1 MRRENE
7 PDEQLTKDSMAAVIQ
22 ATMPFNVN
30 KHEFTVHTNTHMCV
44 TNTVARRRRSTIKL
58 IGPNKDTMELV
69 LGTESDGLSGVI
81 QL

>member
-30 KHEFTVHTNTHMCV
+30 KHEFTVHTNTHPYRMYEYEDHG
-44 TNTVARRRRSTIKL
+44 S
-58 IGPNKDTMELV
+58 
-69 LGTESDGLSGVI
+69 
-81 QL
+81 

>member
-44 TNTVARRRRSTIKL
+44 TNTVARRRSTTKL
-58 IGPNKDTMELV
+58 IGPNKATMEKFLY
-69 LGTESDGLSGVI
+69 
-81 QL
+81 

>member
-44 TNTVARRRRSTIKL
+44 C
-58 IGPNKDTMELV
+58 D
-69 LGTESDGLSGVI
+69 
-81 QL
+81 